1 MSQVRQFAD
10 QDVRDDGVKGRA
22 VVNEEHPDVSLRVF
36 PGAQHSV
43 MAIASSV
50 YLFALEANWWGL
62 KEEGRQVLLVDG

>member
-50 YLFALEANWWGL
+50 YLFAL
-62 KEEGRQVLLVDG
+62 